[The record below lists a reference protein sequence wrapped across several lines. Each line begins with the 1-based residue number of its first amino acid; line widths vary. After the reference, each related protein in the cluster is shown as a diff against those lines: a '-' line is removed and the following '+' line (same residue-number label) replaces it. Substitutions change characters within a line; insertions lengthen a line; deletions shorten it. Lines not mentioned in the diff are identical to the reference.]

1 MDFDTYQSPF
11 TWRYGSEPMRKIWS
25 ERNKRILWRK
35 LWVALA
41 EVQSEYGLVSKDQV
55 DELYAQAEN
64 IDIARALQIESE
76 IHHDLMAEIKTFAE
90 QCPLAGGMIHL
101 GATSMDIVDNADALR
116 VKQSILLVRNSLAEL
131 LLSLI
136 ELVETYADTPIIAL
150 THLQPAEPSTLGYR
164 FAVYA
169 QDLLSDWDQLA
180 QIDAAYRG
188 KGFKG
193 AVGTAAAY
201 TDLIGFDNFD
211 RFEEQLSKKLG
222 LDFYPITTQTTPRKQ
237 DFQLLNALAAI
248 GASLYKFAFDLRILQ
263 SPPFGEWSEPFRE
276 KQVGSSAMPFKQNP
290 VNAEKLN
297 SLGRMLAQLP
307 RVAWDNAAH
316 SLLERTL
323 DDSANRRTLLPEAF
337 LIVDEMISVA
347 KRIIQGLVI
356 HPNALGKNLQTYAPF
371 SATEKI
377 LIAAVKKGANRQ
389 ELHEVLRKNAILAWE
404 DIQAGK
410 ENSLVRRLQEEKVLL
425 DYLSSNEIE
434 ELLDVSSHTGIAAK
448 RAKEIIKEKAKLSIW
463 LSQHEN

>member
-41 EVQSEYGLVSKDQV
+41 DVQSEYGLVSQEQV
-55 DELYAQAEN
+55 NELRAQSEN
-64 IDIARALQIESE
+64 IDIPRALQIESD

-90 QCPLAGGMIHL
+90 QCPLAGGIIHL

-116 VKQSILLVRNSLAEL
+116 VKQSILLVRNYLAEL

-136 ELVETYADTPIIAL
+136 DLVETYADTPIIAL

-169 QDLLSDWDQLA
+169 QDLLLDWDQLA
-180 QIDAAYRG
+180 QIDVAYKG

-193 AVGTAAAY
+193 AVGTAASF
-201 TDLIGFDNFD
+201 TDLVGLGNFD
-211 RFEEQLSKKLG
+211 RFEEKLSKLLE
-222 LDFYPITTQTTPRKQ
+222 LDFFPITTQTTPRIQ
-237 DFQLLNALAAI
+237 DFQLINALAGI

-263 SPPFGEWSEPFRE
+263 SPPFGEWSEPFKE

-297 SLGRMLAQLP
+297 SLGRLLAQMP

-356 HPNALGKNLQTYAPF
+356 HSYAVNKNFQTYAPF

-377 LIAAVKKGANRQ
+377 LIEAVKKGANRQ
-389 ELHEVLRKNAILAWE
+389 KLHEVIRSHAMQAWQ

-410 ENSLVRRLQEEKVLL
+410 ENSLIHRLQEEKALL
-425 DYLSSNEIE
+425 DYLTISEIE
-434 ELLDVSSHTGIAAK
+434 QLLDVSSHTGIAAR
-448 RAKEIIKEKAKLSIW
+448 RAREIIKEKAKLSIW
-463 LSQHEN
+463 LSQHVD

>member
-1 MDFDTYQSPF
+1 
-11 TWRYGSEPMRKIWS
+11 
-25 ERNKRILWRK
+25 
-35 LWVALA
+35 
-41 EVQSEYGLVSKDQV
+41 
-55 DELYAQAEN
+55 
-64 IDIARALQIESE
+64 
-76 IHHDLMAEIKTFAE
+76 
-90 QCPLAGGMIHL
+90 
-101 GATSMDIVDNADALR
+101 
-116 VKQSILLVRNSLAEL
+116 
-131 LLSLI
+131 

-169 QDLLSDWDQLA
+169 QDLLLDWDQLA

-356 HPNALGKNLQTYAPF
+356 HPNAIGKNLQTYAPF